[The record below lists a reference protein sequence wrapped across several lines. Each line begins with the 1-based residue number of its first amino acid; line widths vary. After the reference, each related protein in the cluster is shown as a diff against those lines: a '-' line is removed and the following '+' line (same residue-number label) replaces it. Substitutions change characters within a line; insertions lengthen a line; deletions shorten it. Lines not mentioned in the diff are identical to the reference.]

1 GQPLPSRI
9 VLIRD
14 AENQPVII
22 EQISADEPA
31 ISCRWAAGPETMATV
46 RIMVDRSRLRDGR
59 TKGTLT
65 VQTSPPVRQ
74 ALTIPGPCASPGPS
88 LSGGPENV
96 RSRQRI
102 PLSRLILFHY
112 LVACGSYAMERARSS
127 IQGRHQCRRNARM
140 AGVCPSWPGFWSAW
154 PSVAANHR

>member
-1 GQPLPSRI
+1 VAITVNKRSKQRLTPTPESVTLVAPAGQPLPSRI

-65 VQTSPPVRQ
+65 VQTSRPVRQ
-74 ALTIPGPCASPGPS
+74 ALTIPVSW
-88 LSGGPENV
+88 
-96 RSRQRI
+96 
-102 PLSRLILFHY
+102 
-112 LVACGSYAMERARSS
+112 
-127 IQGRHQCRRNARM
+127 
-140 AGVCPSWPGFWSAW
+140 AGE
-154 PSVAANHR
+154 